1 MSENN
6 LKPQVIITLYEVAE
20 RIKRAGLTEKDLL
33 LLLRDRIRVRDRY
46 GQSKLMTLK
55 QIRAV
60 LDGLYSFERELL
72 RNQKERK
79 EEE

>member
-33 LLLRDRIRVRDRY
+33 LLLMMPINSAY
-46 GQSKLMTLK
+46 LNFT
-55 QIRAV
+55 
-60 LDGLYSFERELL
+60 
-72 RNQKERK
+72 N
-79 EEE
+79 